1 MSRPYENG
9 QYVVYG
15 KVGVC
20 RVVDCCPM
28 HFGGAGGGEYYSLA
42 PQSDPKSLVYVPC
55 DNEALMARLR
65 PLMAKTEID
74 ALLQDV
80 TEEPVDWI
88 EDRNERSSAFRRIV
102 AEGDR
107 RQIVRLIRCL
117 NQKKQERAQKGK
129 KLSGTDETMLQECV
143 RLVDEEFSL
152 ALDIPRTQVG
162 DYIRQRL

>member
-1 MSRPYENG
+1 MRNSYENG

-28 HFGGAGGGEYYSLA
+28 HFGSAGTGNYYALA

-55 DNEALMARLR
+55 DNETLMARLR
-65 PLMAKTEID
+65 PLMDKGEID
-74 ALLQDV
+74 RLLLDV
-80 TEEPVDWI
+80 TEEPVVWI
-88 EDRNERSSAFRRIV
+88 EERNERSSAFRRII

-117 NQKKQERAQKGK
+117 NQKKQERIEKGK
-129 KLSGTDETMLQECV
+129 KLSGTDETMLQECI

-152 ALDIPRTQVG
+152 ALGIPRTQVG

>member
-1 MSRPYENG
+1 MSSSYESG

-28 HFGGAGGGEYYSLA
+28 HFGGAAGDYYALA

-55 DNEALMARLR
+55 NNETLMARLR
-65 PLMAKTEID
+65 PLMGQEEID
-74 ALLQDV
+74 RLLLEV
-80 TEEPVDWI
+80 TGEPIVWI
-88 EDRNERSSAFRRIV
+88 EERNERNSVFRRII

-117 NQKKQERAQKGK
+117 NQKKQERIQNGK
-129 KLSGTDETMLQECV
+129 KLSSTDEAVLQECV

-152 ALDIPRTQVG
+152 ALGISRAQVG